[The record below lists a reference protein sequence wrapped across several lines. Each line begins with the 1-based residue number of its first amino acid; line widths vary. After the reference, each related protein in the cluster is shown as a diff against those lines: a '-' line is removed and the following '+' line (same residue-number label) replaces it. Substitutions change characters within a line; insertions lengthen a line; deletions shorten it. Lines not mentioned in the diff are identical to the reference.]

1 MEWKKNSCGFSYSR
15 NMANFEAFHQNISSS
30 INFFFLKSRTIYIEK
45 IPITCILLQFYI
57 QNDYFSG
64 KKCCCPSEFEGD
76 KYSISFQTLN
86 STWARNLADSNS
98 KQFKDG
104 LKFYQKELKT
114 FLVGPAFSHQ
124 LLSFELIKFKRGPK
138 NVIAIETE
146 IRLKQSHAN
155 NFELIQDALIS
166 KAKEYFINGD
176 HLKGESKTL

>member
-1 MEWKKNSCGFSYSR
+1 MESVIKAGELGHRKYNKS
-15 NMANFEAFHQNISSS
+15 
-30 INFFFLKSRTIYIEK
+30 LKMY
-45 IPITCILLQFYI
+45 F

-76 KYSISFQTLN
+76 EYSISFQTLN
-86 STWARNLADSNS
+86 STWARNFADSNS

-114 FLVGPAFSHQ
+114 FLVGPAFSHK

-138 NVIAIETE
+138 NVIVIESK

-176 HLKGESKTL
+176 HLKGESKT